1 MKKMKRYLILMT
13 AATLVA
19 ACSND
24 ADFDNGG
31 YEPSDKA
38 IAFDATEEGASTR
51 ANGMIDSNQDLQAL
65 TQGFGV
71 FGSYTGRLTYE
82 NTSVSSDFMYNQ
94 QVKYENGVWTY
105 SPVKYWPNNS
115 TDYVSFFA
123 YAPYEATPKD
133 DGRCIIDMSKRY
145 DLGDPWINYRLAEN
159 PWSADKPQ
167 VDLLYGQH
175 EDNTNYT
182 PWLDQQK
189 PTDPV
194 NYKLT
199 FTFRHALACI
209 GDEITIKCSDALA
222 ALITEYATIRITN
235 VTINYQNLTTK
246 GRLVLNSRG
255 SANWKE
261 IISGELTT
269 TRTYTKD
276 VNLEFTPTNFT
287 TTQYI
292 SDASGNKDGLFY
304 IPIRVT
310 GTEAPKAEVTIAY
323 TVTNNEQ
330 HSYSGTA
337 TTTFELDMSLE
348 GQKQGIALQLTE
360 NFDLQHL
367 VYVIGSGATGP
378 SYSKKR

>member
-24 ADFDNGG
+24 ANFDNEG
-31 YEPSDKA
+31 YEPSNKA
-38 IAFDATEEGASTR
+38 IAFDANEEGATTR
-51 ANGMIDSNQDLQAL
+51 AIGMIDSNQDLQAL

-82 NTSVSSDFMYNQ
+82 NTTVSPDFMYNQ
-94 QVKYENGVWTY
+94 QVKYDNNLWTY

-133 DGRCIIDMSKRY
+133 DGQRCIIDMSKRY

-159 PWSADKPQ
+159 PWSTTNPQ

-175 EDNTNYT
+175 NNNSTYT

-189 PTDPV
+189 PNNPIDE
-194 NYKLT
+194 KLL

-209 GDEITIKCSDALA
+209 GDEITIKCSGALA
-222 ALITEYATIRITN
+222 NLITDYATITISQ
-235 VTINYQNLTTK
+235 VTIKYQNLTTK
-246 GRLVLNSRG
+246 GRLVLRCIG

-269 TRTYTKD
+269 TRTYTKN
-276 VNLEFTPTNFT
+276 VNIQFTSANYT
-287 TTQYI
+287 TAQTI
-292 SDASGNKDGLFY
+292 STGDGLFY
-304 IPIRVT
+304 IPLRIA
-310 GTEAPKAEVTIAY
+310 GTEAAKAEVTIAY
-323 TVTNNEQ
+323 TVNNGNS
-330 HSYSGTA
+330 SYSGTG
-337 TTTFELDMSLE
+337 TTSFELDMSTE

-367 VYVIGSGATGP
+367 VYVIGRGANNP
-378 SYSKKR
+378 SYSKIR

>member
-24 ADFDNGG
+24 ADFDNEG
-31 YEPSDKA
+31 YEPSNKA
-38 IAFDATEEGASTR
+38 IAFDANAEGATTR
-51 ANGMIDSNQDLQAL
+51 ANGMIVDTDGLKAL
-65 TQGFGV
+65 EQGFGV

-82 NTSVSSDFMYNQ
+82 NTTVSPDFMYNQ
-94 QVKYENGVWTY
+94 QVKYDNGAWIY

-115 TDYVSFFA
+115 TDFVSFFA
-123 YAPYEATPKD
+123 YAPYEATPQN
-133 DGRCIIDMSKRY
+133 DGRCIVDMSKRY
-145 DLGDPWINYRLAEN
+145 DLGDPWINYRLAED

-182 PWLDQQK
+182 SWLDQQK
-189 PTDPV
+189 PTEPV

-209 GDEITIKCSDALA
+209 GDEITIKCTDALA
-222 ALITEYATIRITN
+222 NLITDYATITITN
-235 VTINYQNLTTK
+235 VTIKYQNLTTK
-246 GRLVLNSRG
+246 GRLVLNSIG

-276 VNLEFTPTNFT
+276 LTDNPIIFDPNNFT
-287 TTQYI
+287 AEQDI
-292 SDASGNKDGLFY
+292 STGDGLFY
-304 IPIRVT
+304 IPLRIA
-310 GTEAPKAEVTIAY
+310 GTDAAKAEVTITY
-323 TVTNNEQ
+323 TVKNNSGSE
-330 HSYSGTA
+330 YSGTG
-337 TTTFELDMSLE
+337 TTSFDLSLSTE

-360 NFDLQHL
+360 NLDLQHL
-367 VYVIGSGATGP
+367 VYTIGTGATEP
-378 SYSKKR
+378 SHSPKR

>member
-1 MKKMKRYLILMT
+1 MT

-24 ADFDNGG
+24 ANFDNEG
-31 YEPSDKA
+31 YEPSNKA
-38 IAFDATEEGASTR
+38 IAFDANEEGATTR
-51 ANGMIDSNQDLQAL
+51 AIGMIDSNQDLQAL

-82 NTSVSSDFMYNQ
+82 NTTVSPDFMYNQ
-94 QVKYENGVWTY
+94 QVKYGNNLWTY

-133 DGRCIIDMSKRY
+133 DGQRCIIDMSKRY

-159 PWSADKPQ
+159 PWSTTNPQ

-175 EDNTNYT
+175 NNNSTYT

-189 PTDPV
+189 PNNPIDE
-194 NYKLT
+194 KLL

-209 GDEITIKCSDALA
+209 GDEITIKCSQELA
-222 ALITEYATIRITN
+222 NLIAGYATITISQ
-235 VTINYQNLTTK
+235 VTIKYQNLTTK
-246 GRLVLNSRG
+246 GRLVLRCIG

-269 TRTYTKD
+269 TRTYTED
-276 VNLEFTPTNFT
+276 VNITFPMDGTTNT
-287 TTQYI
+287 TDQTI
-292 SDASGNKDGLFY
+292 STGKGLFY
-304 IPIRVT
+304 IPLQVK
-310 GTEAPKAEVTIAY
+310 GTETPIAEVTITY
-323 TVTNNEQ
+323 TVNNGVS
-330 HSYSGTA
+330 SYSGTSS
-337 TTTFELDMSLE
+337 TSFELDMNQE
-348 GQKQGIALQLTE
+348 GKKQGIALQLTE
-360 NFDLQHL
+360 TLDLQHL
-367 VYVIGSGATGP
+367 VYTIGTGATEP
-378 SYSKKR
+378 SYSPKR